1 MPKIKE
7 PETKVGKAL
16 KGVKIPEKRK
26 GPLWLGPENGSDM
39 GGVTQSMLN
48 GFLCCRERFRLK
60 VIEGLQP
67 TQRFAPSMDF
77 GTMWHACEETLS
89 KQKGNWEEKLKEE
102 ATKFCLKF
110 PLQQDEVNKWY
121 NVCKVLFPIYVDF
134 WAKDKEQREKTPL
147 LQEYA
152 FKVPYTLP
160 SGRIVYLR
168 GKFDAVDLI
177 GKGKLA
183 GIWLQEN
190 KTKSEIDEEKI
201 RQQLKFDLQT
211 MLYLVALQK
220 YKSEVSYTGDAWD
233 ILARSMQ
240 HHQILGVRY
249 NVIRRPLAGGKGSI
263 RQHAPTKA
271 KPGGETSAEFYERL
285 RGVILEDVGGYF
297 LRIKS
302 EVFPSDIERFKRLC
316 LNPLLEQLCDWYD
329 FVTQGDP
336 LRESDNRST
345 RVPGDPPESF
355 GIHFMYPHG
364 LYNPLIETGQTDLDN
379 FLETG
384 SEIGLHRVDKL
395 FTELQ

>member
-16 KGVKIPEKRK
+16 KGVKVPEKRK
-26 GPLWLGPENGSDM
+26 GPLWLGPMDDSNR

-48 GFLCCRERFRLK
+48 AFLCCRERFRLK

-67 TQRFAPSMDF
+67 TQRFQPSMDF
-77 GTMWHACEETLS
+77 GTMWHACEEIHS
-89 KQKGNWEEKLKEE
+89 KQDSEQGWEENLK
-102 ATKFCLKF
+102 ATAKAFCVQF

-121 NVCKVLFPIYVDF
+121 NVCKVLFPIYVDY

-152 FKVPYTLP
+152 FNVPYELP
-160 SGRIVYLR
+160 SGRVVHLR

-201 RQQLKFDLQT
+201 RRNLKFDLQT
-211 MLYLVALQK
+211 MLYLIALQ
-220 YKSEVSYTGDAWD
+220 SYNGLPCDDCGGDTE
-233 ILARSMQ
+233 SG
-240 HHQILGVRY
+240 HQRLCKWEFPIKGVRY

-271 KPGGETSAEFYERL
+271 KPEGESQAEFYERL
-285 RGVILEDVGGYF
+285 RGVILEDVGTYF

-302 EVFPSDIERFKRLC
+302 EVFPSDIERFKKLC

-329 FVTQGDP
+329 YVTSQSDP
-336 LRESDNRST
+336 RLNKYHYMS
-345 RVPGDPPESF
+345 
-355 GIHFMYPHG
+355 PHG

-379 FLETG
+379 YLETG
-384 SEIGLHRVDKL
+384 STVGLHHVDKL

>member
-1 MPKIKE
+1 MPKITQ
-7 PETKVGKAL
+7 PTTKVGKAL
-16 KGVKIPEKRK
+16 KGVKIPEQRK
-26 GPLWLGPENGSDM
+26 GPLWKGPQDSSDQ
-39 GGVTQSMLN
+39 GGCTQSLISSW
-48 GFLCCRERFRLK
+48 LVCRERFRLK
-60 VIEGLQP
+60 TIEGLQP

-77 GTMWHACEETLS
+77 GTMWHACEEMLS
-89 KQKGNWEEKLKEE
+89 KKDKDQGWEENLKAE
-102 ATKFCLKF
+102 ATKFCVKF

-152 FKVPYTLP
+152 FKVPYILP

-177 GKGKLA
+177 GKGKTA

-190 KTKSEIDEEKI
+190 KTKSEVDEEKI
-201 RQQLKFDLQT
+201 RRQLKFDLQT
-211 MLYLVALQK
+211 MLYLIALKELRQNSLHVEPWIK
-220 YKSEVSYTGDAWD
+220 TSYADV
-233 ILARSMQ
+233 
-240 HHQILGVRY
+240 LGVRY

-263 RQHAPTKA
+263 RQHAPTKSN
-271 KPGGETSAEFYERL
+271 PGGETSAEFYDRL
-285 RGVILEDVGGYF
+285 RGVILEDVGTYF

-302 EVFPSDIERFKRLC
+302 EVFPSDIERFKKLC

-329 FVTQGDP
+329 WNTDP
-336 LRESDNRST
+336 RENECT
-345 RVPGDPPESF
+345 NNVHYMTPF
-355 GIHFMYPHG
+355 G
-364 LYNPLIETGQTDLDN
+364 LWNPLIETGQTDLDN
-379 FLETG
+379 YLETG